1 MSDAEYKRLRQAL
14 AAKYADASE
23 AVSEILYSREAQ
35 AVTLNYEGRLYNGKS
50 LRDLALLI
58 ANQKVLAFIVGNTT
72 DIPKGSEAKY
82 HQDLDTILLRRQPT
96 DAYTKSAVIHECIHA
111 INDDQERDMT
121 NAINEK
127 HAFIF
132 QALYLRNLH
141 VTGKTLLAGGT
152 RDIIFPPAAFD
163 VADSIMS
170 GKAVSLSD
178 VVHLEQTL
186 QANSEYASILA
197 KKSPNDGI
205 RR

>member
-14 AAKYADASE
+14 AAKYADAGE
-23 AVSEILYSREAQ
+23 AVSEILYSPEAQ
-35 AVTLNYEGRLYNGKS
+35 AITLNFEGRVYNGKS

-72 DIPKGSEAKY
+72 DLPIGSEAKY
-82 HQDLDTILLRRQPT
+82 HQDLDTILLRSQPT
-96 DAYTKSAVIHECIHA
+96 DAYSKSAVIHECIHA
-111 INDDQERDMT
+111 INDSKSRKMT

-132 QALYLRNLH
+132 QALYLRKLH
-141 VTGKTLLAGGT
+141 VAGKILHAGGT
-152 RDIIFPPAAFD
+152 RDIKFPPAAFD
-163 VADSIMS
+163 VADSMMS
-170 GKAVSLSD
+170 GRAVSLSD

-186 QANSEYASILA
+186 QANSEYASSLA

-205 RR
+205 RK